1 MKRLLIYAILISL
14 MFITAKHVTA
24 DLTGDLVVYFTFDTV
39 KGKRVLDE
47 SGNGLD
53 AEIVKN
59 TKFVEGKYGNAV
71 RITRETQDC
80 VNVPVSD
87 ALEISEEITMMAWV
101 YHEDWTRRSFQWF
114 DKGSVNR
121 ETNKLYGMGVFDV
134 DDIGLAAWFKEKS
147 LVRTIFGG
155 EIRRSFVSK
164 HEMKN
169 DTWHHVVGTCTDTSA
184 RIYLDGEAIL
194 NINRGGW
201 NRIGF
206 NGANGKDLRIGCV
219 EGKPNYA
226 FEDGSIDEVAIWHRA
241 LSETEV
247 RTAMRGPLLAVSPT
261 GKIATAWGSIKRK
274 AFQP

>member
-1 MKRLLIYAILISL
+1 MKRLFSYAVLIALMLITAGYAI
-14 MFITAKHVTA
+14 A
-24 DLTGDLVVYFTFDTV
+24 DFANDLVVYFTFDNV

-71 RITRETQDC
+71 RIIRETQDC

-114 DKGSVNR
+114 DKGSANR
-121 ETNKLYGMGVFDV
+121 ESNKLYGMGVFDV
-134 DDIGLAAWFKEKS
+134 DDIQLAAWFNEKS
-147 LVRTIFGG
+147 LMMIRLGG

-169 DTWHHVVGTCTDTSA
+169 GTWHHVVGTCTDTSA

-206 NGANGKDLRIGCV
+206 NGANGKDLRVGCV

-226 FEDGSIDEVAIWHRA
+226 FEDGVIDEVAIWNRA
-241 LSETEV
+241 LSETEI
-247 RTAMRGPLLAVSPT
+247 RTAMQGPLFPVSPKN
-261 GKIATAWGSIKRK
+261 KIATTWGSIKRD

>member
-1 MKRLLIYAILISL
+1 MKQLLKCPSL
-14 MFITAKHVTA
+14 LVLMLITAGYVKA
-24 DLTGDLVVYFTFDTV
+24 DITDNLVVYFTFDNV
-39 KGKRVLDE
+39 KGKQVLDE

-59 TKFVEGKYGNAV
+59 TKFVAGKYGNAV

-101 YHEDWTRRSFQWF
+101 YHEDWRRRSFQWF
-114 DKGSVNR
+114 DKGSANR
-121 ETNKLYGMGVFDV
+121 ESNKLYGMGVFDV

-147 LVRTIFGG
+147 LVRVIFGG

-164 HEMKN
+164 HPLK
-169 DTWHHVVGTCTDTSA
+169 DGTWHHVVGTCTDTSV

-206 NGANGKDLRIGCV
+206 NGANGKDLRVGCV

-226 FEDGSIDEVAIWHRA
+226 FEDGSIDEVAIWNRA

-247 RTAMRGPLLAVSPT
+247 RTAMRGSLLAVSP
-261 GKIATAWGSIKRK
+261 KDKVATTWGNIKRK